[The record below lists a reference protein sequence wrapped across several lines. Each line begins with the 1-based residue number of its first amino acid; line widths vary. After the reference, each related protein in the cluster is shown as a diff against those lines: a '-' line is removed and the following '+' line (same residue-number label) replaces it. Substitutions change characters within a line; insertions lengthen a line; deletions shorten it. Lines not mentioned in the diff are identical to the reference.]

1 MCVYLS
7 VCLFDSC
14 FRLSVFASKKL
25 ESSQLQRLVEMTKVD
40 NPLWMTLMCE
50 ELRIFGDF
58 RMMDQKLTA
67 LPDTMDAFLAIV
79 IQRLLAE
86 DDTGY
91 VKKVTG
97 VGF

>member
-1 MCVYLS
+1 
-7 VCLFDSC
+7 
-14 FRLSVFASKKL
+14 
-25 ESSQLQRLVEMTKVD
+25 MTKVD

-58 RMMDQKLTA
+58 RMMDQKLMA

-79 IQRLLAE
+79 IQRLLTE

-91 VKKVTG
+91 VKKVI
-97 VGF
+97 